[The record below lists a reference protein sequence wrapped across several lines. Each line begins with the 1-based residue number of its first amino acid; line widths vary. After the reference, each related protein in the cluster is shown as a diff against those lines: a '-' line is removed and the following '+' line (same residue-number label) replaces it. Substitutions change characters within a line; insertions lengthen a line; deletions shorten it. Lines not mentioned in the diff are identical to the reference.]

1 MIPFVEKSLFDDFNA
16 YNASLVLSTLN
27 GFNESINVRGD
38 DPDDDLNIANQAPTN
53 EQCVKCIVRNNS
65 FQKSL
70 ISQEK
75 FWDSNNL
82 WLGKFFQKFLIPTKG
97 LNLTLLNLIILEEIY
112 LKTINAEI
120 LENKVINLIPVTTFD
135 FR

>member
-70 ISQEK
+70 IFQEK
-75 FWDSNNL
+75 FTEL
-82 WLGKFFQKFLIPTKG
+82 QKTPYHI
-97 LNLTLLNLIILEEIY
+97 E
-112 LKTINAEI
+112 TIR
-120 LENKVINLIPVTTFD
+120 V
-135 FR
+135 